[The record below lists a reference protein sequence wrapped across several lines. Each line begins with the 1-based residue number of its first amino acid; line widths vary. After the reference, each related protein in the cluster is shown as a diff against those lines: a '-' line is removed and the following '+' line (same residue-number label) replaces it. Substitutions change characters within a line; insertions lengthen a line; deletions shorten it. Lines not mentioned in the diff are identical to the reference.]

1 MKDVP
6 ASWQRRIVPFFEE
19 KDISIM
25 VQRIWKRV
33 GEEYSGMREE
43 KEKQEELL
51 KKEREGRWRRLS
63 VRMAAWCWEGD
74 KGAVYLWSLLRV
86 SIAVEH

>member
-1 MKDVP
+1 
-6 ASWQRRIVPFFEE
+6 VPFFEE

-51 KKEREGRWRRLS
+51 KKEREGR
-63 VRMAAWCWEGD
+63 
-74 KGAVYLWSLLRV
+74 
-86 SIAVEH
+86 